1 VTLVILEIYQET
13 EERGVKRPGRGVE
26 AAFWIGAGVSEVL
39 GGAHSFRSSHDLG
52 NLLNRCW
59 QTSQKRT
66 SGQLHV
72 SLAENHRSIQCP
84 PSDNFR
90 FARHPPTTGNR

>member
-1 VTLVILEIYQET
+1 MAI
-13 EERGVKRPGRGVE
+13 
-26 AAFWIGAGVSEVL
+26 
-39 GGAHSFRSSHDLG
+39 SS
-52 NLLNRCW
+52 
-59 QTSQKRT
+59 KPT

-90 FARHPPTTGNR
+90 FARHPPKNQRGPNAPGTDTITPPAETRILDV